1 MKEKICG
8 FILSAIIIIM
18 LLVAIQFVYQEI
30 QYIEEHPCIETRTQT
45 RCFTHQ
51 KCVGG
56 IMAPGFCITEEEVIC
71 RQETYCVKRK

>member
-1 MKEKICG
+1 MSEKICG
-8 FILSAIIIIM
+8 FILSTIVIIM
-18 LLVAIQFVYQEI
+18 LLIAIWFIYQEI
-30 QYIEEHPCIETRTQT
+30 QYIKEHPCIETCTQT

-71 RQETYCVKRK
+71 REETYCVKRK

>member
-1 MKEKICG
+1 MSEKICG
-8 FILSAIIIIM
+8 LILSTIIIIM
-18 LLVAIQFVYQEI
+18 LLIAIWFIHQEI
-30 QYIEEHPCIETRTQT
+30 QYIKEHPCIETRTQT

-71 RQETYCVKRK
+71 REETYCVKRK